1 MQQKKILKLNIA
13 KKWLVLLTCLFLSLF
28 LIALSRL
35 FYLQIIK
42 GDSLENELRLRSSDV
57 RKLTSP
63 RGSILDRNGQELA
76 VSLLTKS
83 LYVDPHEMSLL
94 DNKKVEGT
102 EHQRLAAN
110 LLAPILKVKADELY
124 KTFCSDAYFVWLKRK
139 LDNEDYLQLEKIIK
153 EHKLRGLHFQ
163 QESKRY
169 YPQGTLAAHIL
180 GFVGSED
187 NGLDGLE
194 LYFNNLLSGAQE
206 EIHLQMDA
214 HGRPIEDSVFRK
226 FNPSKLNRLVLTIDH
241 NIQYVVERALDSA
254 LQKTKVQGASV
265 IVMNPKTG
273 EILALSNRP
282 TYDPNFFGKFS
293 QKEFSNRAV
302 SYIYEPGSTY
312 KPLVMAA
319 ALEENILSPNDV
331 FDDKGK
337 ITILDRT
344 INNWDMEA
352 HGPVTYAYILTNSL
366 NTGMVDM
373 GMRLGGER
381 LTSYAKKFGLGK
393 TTGIELPGE
402 EVGILFDPKN
412 MYPSNVATMSIGQGV
427 ALTSVQLIRAI
438 ATIANDGKLVQ
449 PHIVKRIERGDG
461 RVLKEEPLAAQP
473 QIIKP
478 ETAHTLRDIMEQVIL
493 NGGGK
498 NAKIEGYSIAG
509 KTGTAQKLSADGTG
523 YDGGYIASFVG
534 FAPSKN
540 PDFIVLVMLDNP
552 QGASYYGGQIAAP
565 VFKEIMEQLLALAE
579 VPTENNAFNLSF
591 DKLPNYTPP
600 TKIIQPVFPD
610 DNSVIMPNLQG
621 LMYRDVIV
629 TLRRHRLFLN
639 PSGSGLAHSQSIAVG
654 EKIPINTTISVQ
666 FK

>member
-1 MQQKKILKLNIA
+1 MQKKLPLKLNAA
-13 KKWLVLLTCLFLSLF
+13 KKLLVFLTCLFIVLF
-28 LIALSRL
+28 VVAIGRL
-35 FYLQIIK
+35 FWLQIIK
-42 GDSLENELRLRSSDV
+42 GSSLENELKLRSSDV

-63 RGSILDRNGQELA
+63 RGSITDRNGQELA

-83 LYVDPHEMSLL
+83 LYVDPHEMALL

-110 LLAPILKVKADELY
+110 LLAPILKVNAEELY

-194 LYFNNLLSGAQE
+194 LYFNALLSGAQE

-214 HGRPIEDSVFRK
+214 HGRPIDDSVFRK

-282 TYDPNFFGKFS
+282 TYDPNFFNNFS

-302 SYIYEPGSTY
+302 NYIYEPGSTY

-381 LTSYAKKFGLGK
+381 LTNYAKKFGLGK
-393 TTGIELPGE
+393 TTGVELPGE
-402 EVGILFDPKN
+402 EVGILFDPQT
-412 MYPSNVATMSIGQGV
+412 MYPSNVATMSIGQGI
-427 ALTSVQLIRAI
+427 ALTSMQLIRAI

-449 PHIVKRIERGDG
+449 PHIVKRVERGDG
-461 RVLKEEPLAAQP
+461 RILREEKLPVQP

-509 KTGTAQKLSADGTG
+509 KTGTAQKLSVDGTG

-534 FAPSKN
+534 FAPSQN

-579 VPTENNAFNLSF
+579 VPTENNAFNVAF
-591 DKLPNYTPP
+591 DKLPSYTPP
-600 TKIIQPVFPD
+600 AKPIQPVFPD
-610 DNSVIMPNLQG
+610 KDSVIMPNLQG
-621 LMYRDVIV
+621 MLYRDVIIV
-629 TLRRHRLFLN
+629 LRRHRLFLN
-639 PSGSGLAHSQSIAVG
+639 PEGSGLVIKQSIAAG
-654 EKIPINTTISVQ
+654 EKIPINSTISVQ

>member
-1 MQQKKILKLNIA
+1 MQKKLPLKLNSA
-13 KKWLVLLTCLFLSLF
+13 KKLLVFLTCLFIVLF
-28 LIALSRL
+28 VVAIGRL
-35 FYLQIIK
+35 FWLQIIK
-42 GDSLENELRLRSSDV
+42 GSSLENELKLRSSDV

-63 RGSILDRNGQELA
+63 RGSITDRNGQELA

-83 LYVDPHEMSLL
+83 LYVDPHEMALL

-110 LLAPILKVKADELY
+110 LLAPILKVNAEELY
-124 KTFCSDAYFVWLKRK
+124 KTFCSESYFVWLKRK

-169 YPQGTLAAHIL
+169 YPQGALAAHII

-194 LYFNNLLSGAQE
+194 LYFNALLSGAQE

-282 TYDPNFFGKFS
+282 TYDPNFFNNFS

-302 SYIYEPGSTY
+302 NYIYEPGSTY

-381 LTSYAKKFGLGK
+381 LTNYAKKFGLGK
-393 TTGIELPGE
+393 TTGVELPGE
-402 EVGILFDPKN
+402 EVGILFDPQT
-412 MYPSNVATMSIGQGV
+412 MYPSNVATMSIGQGI
-427 ALTSVQLIRAI
+427 ALTSMQLIRAI

-449 PHIVKRIERGDG
+449 PHIVKRVERGDG
-461 RVLKEEPLAAQP
+461 RILREEKLPAQP

-478 ETAHTLRDIMEQVIL
+478 ETARTLRDIMEQVIL

-552 QGASYYGGQIAAP
+552 QGAYYGGQIAAP

-579 VPTENNAFNLSF
+579 VPTENNAFNVAF
-591 DKLPNYTPP
+591 DKLPSYTPP
-600 TKIIQPVFPD
+600 AKPIQPVFPD
-610 DNSVIMPNLQG
+610 KDSVIMPNLQG
-621 LMYRDVIV
+621 MLYRDVIIV
-629 TLRRHRLFLN
+629 LRRHRLFLN
-639 PSGSGLAHSQSIAVG
+639 PEGSGLVIKQSIAAG
-654 EKIPINTTISVQ
+654 EKIPVNSTISVQ

>member
-1 MQQKKILKLNIA
+1 MQKKPRTQLTTA
-13 KKWLVLLTCLFLSLF
+13 KSWLVVLTSIFLVLFTIVLG
-28 LIALSRL
+28 RL
-35 FYLQIIK
+35 FWLQIIK
-42 GDSLENELRLRSSDV
+42 GQSLENELRLRSSDI

-63 RGSILDRNGQELA
+63 RGSITDRNGQELA
-76 VSLLTKS
+76 VSLITNS
-83 LYVDPHEMSLL
+83 LYVDPHEMSFLN
-94 DNKKVEGT
+94 NKKIEGT
-102 EHQRLAAN
+102 EQQRRAAD
-110 LLAPILKVKADELY
+110 LLAPLLNLKANELY
-124 KTFCSDAYFVWLKRK
+124 QTFCSDSYFVWLKRQ
-139 LDNEDYLQLEKIIK
+139 LDNEEYLQINKLIK
-153 EHKLRGLHFQ
+153 DNNLSGLHFQ

-169 YPQGTLAAHIL
+169 YPQGNLAAHIL

-194 LYFNNLLSGAQE
+194 LSFNNLLSAAQE
-206 EIHLQMDA
+206 HIQFQSDA

-226 FNPSKLNRLVLTIDH
+226 YNPSKLNRLVLTIDH

-319 ALEENILSPNDV
+319 ALEEKILLPKDTY
-331 FDDKGK
+331 DDKGS

-344 INNWDMEA
+344 ISNWDMVG
-352 HGPVTYAYILTNSL
+352 HGPVTYEYILTNSL
-366 NTGMVDM
+366 NTGMVHM
-373 GMRLGGER
+373 GMTLGGER
-381 LTSYAKKFGLGK
+381 LTKYAKLFGLGK
-393 TTGIELPGE
+393 ATGIELPGE
-402 EVGILFDPKN
+402 EVGILFDPQN
-412 MYPSNVATMSIGQGV
+412 MYPSNVATMSIGQGI
-427 ALTSVQLIRAI
+427 ALTSMQLIRAI
-438 ATIANDGKLVQ
+438 ATIANDGLSVQ

-461 RVLKEEPLAAQP
+461 RVLREELVS
-473 QIIKP
+473 KP
-478 ETAHTLRDIMEQVIL
+478 TRLISNDTAHTLRDIMEQVIL

-498 NAKIEGYSIAG
+498 EAYIEGYSIAG

-552 QGASYYGGQIAAP
+552 QGAYYGGQIAAP

-579 VPTENNAFNLSF
+579 VPTENNAFNASF
-591 DKLPNYTPP
+591 NKLPTFTLPVQP
-600 TKIIQPVFPD
+600 IQPVFPD
-610 DNSVIMPNLQG
+610 SDSVLMPNLQG
-621 LMYRDVIV
+621 LLYRDVIV
-629 TLRRHRLFLN
+629 ILRKHRLFLK
-639 PSGSGLAHSQSIAVG
+639 PEGSGLAIKQSIAAG
-654 EKIPINTTISVQ
+654 EKIPLNSTISVQ

>member
-110 LLAPILKVKADELY
+110 LLAPILKIKADELY

-139 LDNEDYLQLEKIIK
+139 LENSEYLQLEAIIK

-319 ALEENILSPNDV
+319 ALEENILSPTDMY
-331 FDDKGK
+331 DDKGK

-393 TTGIELPGE
+393 ATGIELPGE

-427 ALTSVQLIRAI
+427 ALTSVQLISAI

-461 RVLKEEPLAAQP
+461 RVLKEEPLATQP

-509 KTGTAQKLSADGTG
+509 KTGTAQKLSSDGTG

-552 QGASYYGGQIAAP
+552 QGATYYGGQIAAP

-591 DKLPNYTPP
+591 NKLPSYTPP
-600 TKIIQPVFPD
+600 TKLLQPIFPD

-639 PSGSGLAHSQSIAVG
+639 PSGSGLAHSQSIAAG
-654 EKIPINTTISVQ
+654 EKIPVNTTISVQ

>member
-1 MQQKKILKLNIA
+1 MQKKLPLKLNSA
-13 KKWLVLLTCLFLSLF
+13 KKLLVFLTCLFIVLF
-28 LIALSRL
+28 VVAIGRL
-35 FYLQIIK
+35 FWLQIIK
-42 GDSLENELRLRSSDV
+42 GSSLENELKLRSSDV

-63 RGSILDRNGQELA
+63 RGNITDRNGQELA

-83 LYVDPHEMSLL
+83 LYVDPHEMALL

-110 LLAPILKVKADELY
+110 LLAPILKVNAEELY
-124 KTFCSDAYFVWLKRK
+124 KTFCSESYFVWLKRK

-169 YPQGTLAAHIL
+169 YPQGALAAHIL

-194 LYFNNLLSGAQE
+194 LYFNALLSGAQE

-282 TYDPNFFGKFS
+282 TYDPNFFNNFS

-302 SYIYEPGSTY
+302 NYIYEPGSTY

-381 LTSYAKKFGLGK
+381 LTNYAKKFGLGK
-393 TTGIELPGE
+393 TTGVELPGE
-402 EVGILFDPKN
+402 EVGILFDPQT
-412 MYPSNVATMSIGQGV
+412 MYPSNVATMSIGQGI
-427 ALTSVQLIRAI
+427 ALTSMQLIRAI

-449 PHIVKRIERGDG
+449 PHIVKRVERGDG
-461 RVLKEEPLAAQP
+461 RILREEKLPAQP

-509 KTGTAQKLSADGTG
+509 KTGTAQKLSVDGTG
-523 YDGGYIASFVG
+523 YDGGYIASIVG
-534 FAPSKN
+534 FAPSQN

-579 VPTENNAFNLSF
+579 VPTENNAFNVAF
-591 DKLPNYTPP
+591 DKLPSYTPP
-600 TKIIQPVFPD
+600 AKPIQPVFPD
-610 DNSVIMPNLQG
+610 KDSVIMPNLQG
-621 LMYRDVIV
+621 MLYRDVIII
-629 TLRRHRLFLN
+629 LRRHRLFLN
-639 PSGSGLAHSQSIAVG
+639 PEGSGLVIKQSIAAG
-654 EKIPINTTISVQ
+654 EKIPVNSTISVQ

>member
-1 MQQKKILKLNIA
+1 MQKKLPLKLNSA
-13 KKWLVLLTCLFLSLF
+13 KKLLVFLTCLFIVLF
-28 LIALSRL
+28 VVAIGRL
-35 FYLQIIK
+35 FWLQIIK
-42 GDSLENELRLRSSDV
+42 GSSLENELKLRSSDV

-63 RGSILDRNGQELA
+63 RGSITDRNGQELA

-83 LYVDPHEMSLL
+83 LYVDPHEMALL

-110 LLAPILKVKADELY
+110 LLAPILKVNAEELY
-124 KTFCSDAYFVWLKRK
+124 KTFCSESYFVWLKRK

-169 YPQGTLAAHIL
+169 YPQGALAAHII

-194 LYFNNLLSGAQE
+194 LYFNALLSGAQE

-282 TYDPNFFGKFS
+282 TYDPNFFNNFS

-302 SYIYEPGSTY
+302 NYIYEPGSTY

-381 LTSYAKKFGLGK
+381 LTNYAKKFGLGK
-393 TTGIELPGE
+393 TTGVELPGE
-402 EVGILFDPKN
+402 EVGILFDPQT
-412 MYPSNVATMSIGQGV
+412 MYPSNVATMSIGQGI
-427 ALTSVQLIRAI
+427 ALTSMQLIRAI

-449 PHIVKRIERGDG
+449 PHIVKRVERGDG
-461 RVLKEEPLAAQP
+461 RILREEKLPAQP

-509 KTGTAQKLSADGTG
+509 KTGTAQKLSVDGTG

-534 FAPSKN
+534 FAPSQN

-579 VPTENNAFNLSF
+579 VPTENNAFNVAF
-591 DKLPNYTPP
+591 DKLPSYTPP
-600 TKIIQPVFPD
+600 AKPIQPVFPD
-610 DNSVIMPNLQG
+610 KDSVIMPNLQG
-621 LMYRDVIV
+621 MLYRDVIIV
-629 TLRRHRLFLN
+629 LRRHRLFLN
-639 PSGSGLAHSQSIAVG
+639 PEGSGLVIKQSIAAG
-654 EKIPINTTISVQ
+654 EKIPVNSTISVQ

>member
-1 MQQKKILKLNIA
+1 MQKKLPLKLNSA
-13 KKWLVLLTCLFLSLF
+13 KKLLVFLTCLFIVLF
-28 LIALSRL
+28 VVAIGRL
-35 FYLQIIK
+35 FWLQIIK
-42 GDSLENELRLRSSDV
+42 GSSLENELKLRSSDV

-63 RGSILDRNGQELA
+63 RGSITDRNGQELA

-83 LYVDPHEMSLL
+83 LYVDPHEMALL

-110 LLAPILKVKADELY
+110 LLAPILKVNAEELY
-124 KTFCSDAYFVWLKRK
+124 KTFCSESYFVWLKRK

-194 LYFNNLLSGAQE
+194 LYFNALLSGAQE

-282 TYDPNFFGKFS
+282 TYDPNFFNNFS

-302 SYIYEPGSTY
+302 NYIYEPGSTY

-381 LTSYAKKFGLGK
+381 LTNYAKKFGLGK
-393 TTGIELPGE
+393 TTGVELPGE
-402 EVGILFDPKN
+402 EVGILFDPQT
-412 MYPSNVATMSIGQGV
+412 MYPSNVATMSIGQGI
-427 ALTSVQLIRAI
+427 ALTSMQLIRAI

-449 PHIVKRIERGDG
+449 PHIVKRVERGDG
-461 RVLKEEPLAAQP
+461 RILREEKLPAQP

-509 KTGTAQKLSADGTG
+509 KTGTAQKLSVDGTG

-534 FAPSKN
+534 FAPSQN

-579 VPTENNAFNLSF
+579 VPTENNAFNVAF
-591 DKLPNYTPP
+591 DKLPSYTPP
-600 TKIIQPVFPD
+600 AKPIQPVFPD
-610 DNSVIMPNLQG
+610 KDSVIMPNLQG
-621 LMYRDVIV
+621 MLYRDVIII
-629 TLRRHRLFLN
+629 LRRHRLFLN
-639 PSGSGLAHSQSIAVG
+639 PEGSGLVIKQSIAAG
-654 EKIPINTTISVQ
+654 EKIPVNSTISVQ

>member
-110 LLAPILKVKADELY
+110 LLAPILKIKADELY

-139 LDNEDYLQLEKIIK
+139 LENSEYLQLEAIIK

-344 INNWDMEA
+344 INNWDLEA

-393 TTGIELPGE
+393 ATGIELPGE

-427 ALTSVQLIRAI
+427 ALTSVQLISAI

-461 RVLKEEPLAAQP
+461 RVLKEEALTAQP

-552 QGASYYGGQIAAP
+552 QGATYYGGQIAAP

-591 DKLPNYTPP
+591 DKLPSYTPP
-600 TKIIQPVFPD
+600 TKLLQPVFPD
-610 DNSVIMPNLQG
+610 GNSVIMPNLQG

-639 PSGSGLAHSQSIAVG
+639 PSGSGLAHSQSIAAG
-654 EKIPINTTISVQ
+654 EKIPVNTTISVQ